1 MFIVLPG
8 KNDRNETKTAAEYL
22 SNETKNTR
30 TTPGCTATGRHRGVS
45 PQRQV
50 SSARQQAQR
59 TQFAIQGGAPQSQQ
73 ACSGIDIVSILK
85 KQRQEITGFSAEVEG
100 DRVQVDEA
108 KPFKSILVKFFLEGN
123 IDPKKALKSAE
134 LSFDKYCSV
143 SKTLEPNVAI
153 AYEVYVNGNLAN

>member
-1 MFIVLPG
+1 MKITLNRINSDYLFECTNQSGNKILLDNTSQPG
-8 KNDRNETKTAAEYL
+8 AQ
-22 SNETKNTR
+22 
-30 TTPGCTATGRHRGVS
+30 GVS
-45 PQRQV
+45 PMESILMAV
-50 SSARQQAQR
+50 A
-59 TQFAIQGGAPQSQQ
+59 G
-73 ACSGIDIVSILK
+73 CSGIDSVSILR

-100 DRVQVDEA
+100 ERVQVDDA

-153 AYEVYVNGNLAN
+153 AYEVYVNGNLAK